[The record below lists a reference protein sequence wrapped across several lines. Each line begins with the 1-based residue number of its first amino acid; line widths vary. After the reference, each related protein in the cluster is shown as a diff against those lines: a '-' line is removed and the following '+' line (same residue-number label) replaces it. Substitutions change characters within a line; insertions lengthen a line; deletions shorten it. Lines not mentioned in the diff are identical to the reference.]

1 MGRAGGST
9 PASGRATLLAVFSL
23 FSVVAAAC
31 AHAPPSPD
39 AREVDDL
46 IIEGTEAI
54 SAGAIKERIVTGES
68 SCLPGWFPFFGRT
81 EWLDLSAWQGD
92 QRRVIR
98 LYEASGYYQARVL
111 EERVLETRPG
121 HVELFLKLREGL
133 PSKVTQLSVTG
144 LDALAPPLRD
154 ELERA
159 LPLAV
164 GDIFRED
171 RWQAAKS
178 LFTTQLRE
186 AGYVE
191 VEVDGQAHVDADAA
205 RVEATVAV
213 TPGQRYHFGRVFV
226 ATEAGAT
233 VPGRLIADVAS
244 ADIEPA
250 HWYSERALSEAQA
263 RIFEMG
269 VFSAVKVN
277 RGAPDRDAGTVPVVV
292 DVREAPFHSQR
303 VSVGLS
309 GDSFRQEVR
318 VLGEYT
324 DRDLGFSRLFSK
336 DARLD
341 RLTLK
346 AKLGWAFLP
355 NVVAVATGDPKSK
368 TGPAARLLAEY
379 QVPRLLGLRTVDLQT
394 SIDLSRALDAAFDYW
409 GAEARVGV
417 IWRPWVGVAISPSL
431 NFDTY
436 LLNTQVSVRDAV
448 PLAALGCPTQT
459 ACIISFV
466 ELSAQLD
473 RRDKKLEPR
482 EGYYLG
488 LSLQGGLFSSRQL
501 TPYFRAVPEAR
512 GYLSF
517 GEAKKVTLAGKL
529 KLGTLIS
536 AAETPDATPVVARF
550 FSGGSDMRGFNLRRL
565 APQRAVSTVA
575 PEMAQACAAAPATA
589 ECEGGT
595 FPVGGNGLIEAS
607 IELRWNLW
615 GDLVL
620 AVFNDWGLVTTAPLG
635 PQTDL
640 RKSLF
645 TAVGIGARYVTPLGP
660 VRLDLGVRLPLGQQ
674 LDVPGP
680 YDEGYSGV
688 FYKSNPGCFFG
699 AFAPPPVAKD
709 TALPYAGSP
718 EGMCALHLSIG
729 EAF

>member
-1 MGRAGGST
+1 MGRSGGST
-9 PASGRATLLAVFSL
+9 PASGRATLLAVL
-23 FSVVAAAC
+23 GVIAAAC

-39 AREVDDL
+39 SREIDAL
-46 IIEGTEAI
+46 TIEGTQAL
-54 SAGAIKERIVTGES
+54 SASEIKERIVTSES
-68 SCLPGWFPFFGRT
+68 SCVPGWFPFFGRT
-81 EWLDLSAWQGD
+81 GWLDLSAWQGD

-98 LYEASGYYQARVL
+98 LYEASGYYQARIL
-111 EERVLETRPG
+111 EEKVLETRPG

-133 PSKVTQLSVTG
+133 PATVSQLSVTG
-144 LDALAPPLRD
+144 LDALDPSLRAKLERSPPLS
-154 ELERA
+154 
-159 LPLAV
+159 V
-164 GDIFRED
+164 GDVFRED
-171 RWQAAKS
+171 RWLEAKS
-178 LFTTQLRE
+178 GFTTGLRE

-205 RVEATVAV
+205 RVEATLAV

-233 VPGRLIADVAS
+233 VPGSLIADVAA

-250 HWYSERALSEAQA
+250 HWYSESALLDAQA
-263 RIFEMG
+263 RIFQMG

-277 RGAPDRDAGTVPVVV
+277 RGAPDRDAATVPVVV

-303 VSVGLS
+303 VSVGVS
-309 GDSFRQEVR
+309 GDTFRQEVR
-318 VLGEYT
+318 VMGEYT

-355 NVVAVATGDPKSK
+355 NVVAVATSDPDSK
-368 TGPAARLLAEY
+368 TGPTARLLAEY

-409 GAEARVGV
+409 GAEARLGV
-417 IWRPWVGVAISPSL
+417 IWRPWVDVAISPSL

-436 LLNTQVSVRDAV
+436 LLNTEASVRDNT
-448 PLAALGCPTQT
+448 LAALGCPRWA

-466 ELSAQLD
+466 EVAVQLD

-488 LSLQGGLFSSRQL
+488 LSLQGGLFSSSQV

-536 AAETPDATPVVARF
+536 AGTPDATPVVARF

-565 APQRAVSTVA
+565 APQRAVSTVP
-575 PEMAQACAAAPATA
+575 PEKAEACAAAPATA
-589 ECEGGT
+589 DCEGGT

-635 PQTDL
+635 PKTDL
-640 RKSLF
+640 RRSLY
-645 TAVGIGARYVTPLGP
+645 TAVGIGVRYITPLGP
-660 VRLDLGVRLPLGQQ
+660 VRLDLGVRLPGVGGPLE
-674 LDVPGP
+674 LPGP
-680 YDEGYSGV
+680 NEPGYSGV
-688 FYKSNPGCFFG
+688 YYKSSPGCFFG
-699 AFAPPPVAKD
+699 AFAPPPIAQD
-709 TALPYAGSP
+709 TAMGYSGSP

>member
-9 PASGRATLLAVFSL
+9 PASGRATLLAVF
-23 FSVVAAAC
+23 AAAC

-46 IIEGTEAI
+46 IIEGAEAI

-98 LYEASGYYQARVL
+98 LYEASGYYQARIL

-121 HVELFLKLREGL
+121 HVELYLKLREGL
-133 PSKVTQLSVTG
+133 PATVSQLSVTG
-144 LDALAPPLRD
+144 LEALGPALRD

-159 LPLAV
+159 LPLEV

-171 RWQAAKS
+171 RWQTAKS

-226 ATEAGAT
+226 ATEAGAM

-244 ADIEPA
+244 ADVEPA

-269 VFSAVKVN
+269 VFSAVKVT
-277 RGAPDRDAGTVPVVV
+277 RGAPDRDTGTVPVVV

-309 GDSFRQEVR
+309 GDTFRQEVR

-324 DRDLGFSRLFSK
+324 DRDLGFSRLFSQ

-355 NVVAVATGDPKSK
+355 HVVAVATGDPKSK
-368 TGPAARLLAEY
+368 TGPTARLLAEY

-409 GAEARVGV
+409 GVEARLGL

-436 LLNTQVSVRDAV
+436 LLNTRVSVRDNV
-448 PLAALGCPTQT
+448 PLAALGCPLQKG
-459 ACIISFV
+459 CVISFI
-466 ELSAQLD
+466 ELSALLD

-488 LSLQGGLFSSRQL
+488 LNLQGGLFSATQL
-501 TPYFRAVPEAR
+501 KPYFRAVPEAR

-517 GEAKKVTLAGKL
+517 GEAKKVTLALKL
-529 KLGTLIS
+529 KLGTLVS
-536 AAETPDATPVVARF
+536 VDDDTPVVARF

-565 APQRAVSTVA
+565 APHVAVPKDPT
-575 PEMAQACAAAPATA
+575 CAADPPSAV
-589 ECEGGT
+589 CEGET
-595 FPVGGNGLIEAS
+595 LPVGGNGLIEAS

-615 GDLVL
+615 DNLVL
-620 AVFNDWGLVTTAPLG
+620 AVFNDWGLVTRAPLG
-635 PQTDL
+635 PKTDL
-640 RKSLF
+640 GRSLF

-660 VRLDLGVRLPLGQQ
+660 VRLDLGVRLPLGRE
-674 LDVPGP
+674 LEVTGS
-680 YDEGYSGV
+680 EGVHYANS
-688 FYKSNPGCFFG
+688 PGCFFG
-699 AFAPPPVAKD
+699 AFAPAAPA
-709 TALPYAGSP
+709 PYAGSP
-718 EGMCALHLSIG
+718 DGQCALHLSIG